1 MEQSGW
7 RVVILSTNPGVVA
20 TLAGSVRRLGHLPV
34 AAVGA
39 RGTQSI
45 PGHLPLD
52 AASSEPGVDVVI
64 APDAAG
70 VEPVLRSFQPDL
82 VLTWAFPWRLSPGA
96 LDVPRLGSVN
106 YHPSFLP
113 RHRGPNPLGRIIRL
127 ADAEYGVTWHRME
140 SGLDTGPILAQR
152 TSPVADEDTV
162 MDVIARLSVLA
173 VRLLPAVFRRL
184 AAGEVG
190 NPQSA
195 EGVTEAPGFG
205 EDYAHLDWSMPARA
219 VHDQVRA
226 WAFAVGARSVLGPL
240 AELDGRTV
248 RVMETT
254 LREVEGRGRRVDCG
268 DGPIWIL
275 ASEPVE

>member
-1 MEQSGW
+1 
-7 RVVILSTNPGVVA
+7 
-20 TLAGSVRRLGHLPV
+20 
-34 AAVGA
+34 
-39 RGTQSI
+39 
-45 PGHLPLD
+45 
-52 AASSEPGVDVVI
+52 
-64 APDAAG
+64 
-70 VEPVLRSFQPDL
+70 
-82 VLTWAFPWRLSPGA
+82 
-96 LDVPRLGSVN
+96 
-106 YHPSFLP
+106 
-113 RHRGPNPLGRIIRL
+113 
-127 ADAEYGVTWHRME
+127 ME

-205 EDYAHLDWSMPARA
+205 EDYAHLDWSMPARV

-248 RVMETT
+248 RVTETI
-254 LREVEGRGRRVDCG
+254 LREATGWGRRVRSHL
-268 DGPIWIL
+268 GPDQRAGGL
-275 ASEPVE
+275 TGRSACSPP